1 MAMTSTH
8 PHSPPPVR
16 LTLDTPGLAETYDR
30 LGFRQFTHGK
40 RLIADLKVLPGHHVL
55 DIGCGTGLL
64 GEYVAKQQVG
74 PWGLVVGIDP
84 LRDRVEVAR
93 RHLAPNFQVHVG
105 RAEDLSAFPD
115 ERFDIVYL
123 NSVLHWIPDQALA
136 LREAVRV
143 LKPAGRLGICT
154 TAKERQ
160 NDLERILAAVFGAES
175 PLAKPVMHKL
185 DSAGLD
191 RLLGQAGLES
201 TRLRIRT
208 FADRFASVD
217 EVMAFQI
224 ASSFGNAY
232 AELAP
237 DDRGRV
243 RMALDRGLDG
253 YRLPD
258 GTIQLRHNSIFAVA
272 RKG

>member
-1 MAMTSTH
+1 MGMNQANHQS
-8 PHSPPPVR
+8 SPQVR

-30 LGFRQFTHGK
+30 LGYRQFSHGK
-40 RLIADLKVLPGHHVL
+40 LLIADLEVMPGHHVL
-55 DIGCGTGLL
+55 DIGSGTGLL
-64 GEYVAKQQVG
+64 GEYVAQQVG
-74 PWGLVVGIDP
+74 PRGLVIGIDP
-84 LRDRVEVAR
+84 LPDRVEVAK
-93 RHLAPNFQVHVG
+93 RHLAPNFQVRVG

-136 LREAVRV
+136 LREARRV

-154 TAKERQ
+154 AAKERP
-160 NDLERILAAVFGAES
+160 NDLERILAAAFGAES
-175 PLAKPVMHKL
+175 PLAQPIIHKL
-185 DSAGLD
+185 DSPGLEV
-191 RLLGQAGLES
+191 LLGQAGLEV
-201 TRLRIRT
+201 TRLEIRAFDDG
-208 FADRFASVD
+208 FADVD

-232 AELAP
+232 TELAAG
-237 DDRGRV
+237 DRERA
-243 RMALDRGLDG
+243 RTALDRGLNG

-258 GTIQLRHNSIFAVA
+258 GVVQLRHNSIFAVA